1 MTSLA
6 AGFGML
12 PLALGLGEGS
22 ETQAPL
28 ATAVVG
34 GLVTSTL
41 LTLFVVPCVYTLF
54 DDLARRLRGGDDRDL
69 GRAPLV
75 EPSIESVER
84 RPIRDEAPVAGVA
97 APPGPER
104 SRVE

>member
-28 ATAVVG
+28 ATTVVG
-34 GLVTSTL
+34 GLMSSTL
-41 LTLFVVPCVYTLF
+41 LTLFVVPCIYTLF
-54 DDLARRLRGGDDRDL
+54 DDLARRLRGGDQHDL
-69 GRAPLV
+69 ARAPLV
-75 EPSIESVER
+75 GPSVESVER
-84 RPIRDEAPVAGVA
+84 LPQRDDSDSL
-97 APPGPER
+97 PGP
-104 SRVE
+104 SRRETEKELID

>member
-34 GLVTSTL
+34 GLTTSTL
-41 LTLFVVPCVYTLF
+41 LTLFVVPCIYTLF
-54 DDLARRLRGGDDRDL
+54 DDLARRFRKDDLDL
-69 GRAPLV
+69 DRPPLV
-75 EPSIESVER
+75 EPSVESVARELRREEPALPER
-84 RPIRDEAPVAGVA
+84 RTEFVD
-97 APPGPER
+97 
-104 SRVE
+104 